1 MTSPR
6 TILKANLIK
15 PRKALGQNFL
25 SDQNVAKSIVAH
37 AGIRPDDTV
46 LEIGA
51 GLGALTILAAQG
63 AARVIAVEKDHQ
75 IVQLLKNEIL
85 LNGLDNV
92 TVLDQ
97 DILKLD
103 IAALK
108 ETDRH
113 GILVLGNL
121 PYNISSQ
128 VVVQLI
134 HARATVRRAILM
146 FQKELAA
153 RLTASPGSKTFGRL
167 SVMLQYCAKPQRL
180 LEVQANQFYPR
191 PKVDSEVLSIQFKS
205 QPDQQARDEGF
216 LFAVI
221 KAAFQH
227 RRKTIR
233 NSLAS
238 SHLRFDS
245 ATLEQVL
252 NETKVDP
259 GRRAETLT
267 VKEFV
272 ALSNRLY
279 QEKS

>member
-37 AGIRPDDTV
+37 AGIKPDDIV

-51 GLGALTILAAQG
+51 GLGALTILAAQA

-85 LNGLDNV
+85 LSGLDNV

-97 DILKLD
+97 DILKLN

-113 GILVLGNL
+113 NILVLGNL

-205 QPDQQARDEGF
+205 QPDHQARDEGF

-238 SHLRFDS
+238 SQLRFDS

>member
-238 SHLRFDS
+238 SQLRFDS

-252 NETKVDP
+252 NETKIDP

>member
-37 AGIRPDDTV
+37 AGIKPDDTV

-51 GLGALTILAAQG
+51 GLGALTILAAQA

-238 SHLRFDS
+238 SQLRFDS

-267 VKEFV
+267 VSEFV

>member
-15 PRKALGQNFL
+15 PKKAFGQNFL
-25 SDQNVAKSIVAH
+25 SDQNVAKTIVAQ
-37 AGIRPDDTV
+37 AGIVPGDTV

-51 GLGALTILAAQG
+51 GLGALTILAAQD
-63 AARVIAVEKDHQ
+63 AAHVIAVEKDHQ

-85 LNGLDNV
+85 LSGLKNV
-92 TVLDQ
+92 TVLNQ
-97 DILKLD
+97 DILKLNIAEMEGSD
-103 IAALK
+103 I
-108 ETDRH
+108 H
-113 GILVLGNL
+113 GLVVLGNL

-134 HARATVRRAILM
+134 HARAIVQRAILM
-146 FQKELAA
+146 FQKELAE
-153 RLTASPGSKTFGRL
+153 RLTASPGGKTYGRL
-167 SVMLQYCAKPQRL
+167 SVMLQYCAEPQRL
-180 LEVQANQFYPR
+180 LEVKANQFYPR
-191 PKVDSEVLSIQFKS
+191 PKVDSEVISIQFKS
-205 QPDQQARDEGF
+205 QPDQEARDEDF

-233 NSLAS
+233 NSLAGS
-238 SHLRFDS
+238 QLRFDI
-245 ATLEQVL
+245 ATLERIL
-252 NETKVDP
+252 TETIIDP
-259 GRRAETLT
+259 RRRAETLT

-279 QEKS
+279 QENS